1 MVAAFDYKRQLK
13 NGDKKLLFLAH
24 RKEILDQSLYTFRN
38 VLKNQNFGELWVGE
52 YSPIDKTHVFAS
64 IQTLNSNENYKEFS
78 EDYFDYIVI
87 DESHHASASSYLEII
102 KYYKPKILLG
112 LTATPERMD
121 DRNILEYFNN
131 RIASETRLEDAIN
144 RKLLSPFHYFGV
156 TDPENLSH
164 LKWSR
169 GGYDISE
176 LENVY
181 TKSNQRVQVILDT
194 INRYFKDMEIFC

>member
-144 RKLLSPFHYFGV
+144 RKLLVHSII
-156 TDPENLSH
+156 L
-164 LKWSR
+164 
-169 GGYDISE
+169 E
-176 LENVY
+176 LQI
-181 TKSNQRVQVILDT
+181 QRT
-194 INRYFKDMEIFC
+194 